1 MYSVTVRDPSRQP
14 IVVPAPVHIGCSGWQ
29 YKHWRGVFYPAAL
42 PATRWLEHYAAH
54 FDTVEINNSF
64 YRLPLAKTFAE
75 WRNRVPSSFVY
86 AVKASRYLTHMK
98 KLNDPGLP
106 VALFSRARRLGQRLG
121 PVLYQLPPRWP
132 RNLERLEQFLQAL
145 PNNAMH
151 AIEFRDS
158 SWYCDET
165 FAMLT
170 RYRVAMCL
178 HDMAGSATGKRTVGP
193 FLYVRFHGPQ
203 RIPAG
208 IPTSF
213 STRGRSGARACTD
226 AGRRSSPIS
235 TTIRPVMRRETQ
247 SVFHDRSTAA
257 QRGSPQ
263 STSIVTSTRFARTR
277 TVPTS

>member
-106 VALFSRARRLGQRLG
+106 VALLFTRARRLGQRLG

-193 FLYVRFHGPQ
+193 FLYIRFHGPQ
-203 RIPAG
+203 RYTGRYSNLILDAWAEWCAG
-208 IPTSF
+208 LHG
-213 STRGRSGARACTD
+213 RGTPIFAYFNNDTAGHAPRD
-226 AGRRSSPIS
+226 AVRFRERL
-235 TTIRPVMRRETQ
+235 IR
-247 SVFHDRSTAA
+247 FC
-257 QRGSPQ
+257 
-263 STSIVTSTRFARTR
+263 
-277 TVPTS
+277 